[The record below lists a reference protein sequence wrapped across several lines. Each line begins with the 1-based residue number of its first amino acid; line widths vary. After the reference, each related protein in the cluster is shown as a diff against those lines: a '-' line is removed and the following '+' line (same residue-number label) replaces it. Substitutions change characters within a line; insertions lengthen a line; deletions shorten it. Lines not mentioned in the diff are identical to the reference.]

1 MQVLLVEDKVSL
13 AHALR
18 RALESQGH
26 AVELAHDGEDALMKG
41 RRTNLQAIL
50 LDMML
55 PRLDGLSVLKRWRQ
69 EQIQTP
75 VVILSARDAMAEIVR
90 GLDAG
95 ADDYITK
102 PFALDVLLAR
112 VRAAGRRS
120 ETQLAQ
126 LDILSFED
134 LTLHCAT
141 LELQRGQRHV
151 QLTRTEFAILERLMR
166 RPRAIVSRESLLE
179 HSRGSEGEITE
190 ASLYVFISGLRTK
203 IAQPGETQLL
213 HTVRGLGY
221 TLRAGAA

>member
-26 AVELAHDGEDALMKG
+26 VVELAHDGEAALAKG
-41 RRTNLQAIL
+41 RRNGLQAIL

-55 PRLDGLSVLKRWRQ
+55 PRLDGLTVLKRWRQ

-75 VVILSARDAMAEIVR
+75 VVILSARDAMGEIIR

-112 VRAAGRRS
+112 VRAVGRRAK
-120 ETQLAQ
+120 TQDAPVQELQ
-126 LDILSFED
+126 FED
-134 LTLHCAT
+134 LALHAET
-141 LELQRGQRHV
+141 LELQRGERRA
-151 QLTRTEFAILERLMR
+151 QLTPTEFAILEKLMR
-166 RPRAIVSRESLLE
+166 RPRAIVPRESLLDL
-179 HSRGSEGEITE
+179 SWGADGEITE
-190 ASLYVFISGLRTK
+190 ASLYVFISTLRAK
-203 IAQPGETQLL
+203 IAHPGEVQLL
-213 HTVRGLGY
+213 QTVRGVGY
-221 TLRAGAA
+221 TLRAEAA

>member
-26 AVELAHDGEDALMKG
+26 IVELAHDGEDALVKG
-41 RRTNLQAIL
+41 RRDDLQAIV

-55 PRLDGLSVLKRWRQ
+55 PHMDGLSVLKRWRQ
-69 EQIQTP
+69 EQVQTP
-75 VVILSARDAMAEIVR
+75 VVILSARDGMAEIVR

-120 ETQLAQ
+120 ETQLVDP
-126 LDILSFED
+126 DILRFED
-134 LTLHCAT
+134 LTLYFAT
-141 LELQRGQRHV
+141 QELQRGERRA
-151 QLTRTEFAILERLMR
+151 QLTRTEFSILEKLMR
-166 RPRAIVSRESLLE
+166 RPRTIIARDSLLE
-179 HSRGSEGEITE
+179 HSRGSDGEITE
-190 ASLYVFISGLRTK
+190 ASLYVFISALRSK
-203 IAQPGETQLL
+203 IAAQGEAQLL
-213 HTVRGLGY
+213 HTVRGVGY
-221 TLRAGAA
+221 TLRAEVR